1 MPFLSK
7 IQQTGLFKEIEDNK
21 GFQHIIDSG
30 LILEFISEIWDID
43 NMDLTDPRYHT
54 LRGDIQQHFLN
65 NDDWD
70 LNYLFSE
77 ILKLYGDEA
86 RYRKFLETI
95 VIYKYQEDKDVITII
110 VSIIN
115 EYLIGYG
122 LSLKIVDKDQSGSYI
137 YAIREHS
144 SSIDDSQI
152 LQNSIPFIVVKQ
164 PNGSSWKRTSHN
176 IPDSFPT
183 FVLVADN
190 WDDFGAVTLFDL
202 FYYHSQNNKK
212 WHYIGKTKILNT
224 DERNTEGNRYKV
236 KSLMPDK
243 FEILSEEYCSLGQS
257 QEYYDNIKNLFTDGC
272 KSILWAL
279 KACAIFSFI
288 EDKFEKHPR
297 FYSLIRENE
306 VERLLRQEK
315 YIIDG
320 IRMTSCEKFTHS
332 FTPQYAQEPISIDLT
347 FDISK
352 IFPRRVVAIIG
363 QNGVGK
369 TQFITKLPM
378 DLASK
383 NLDVFSPQ
391 IPLYSKIIAVSNSL
405 YDNFKTP
412 DRTAGFNYIYCGL
425 SNVVSEKRT
434 IIAPEELQNRLI
446 TSGREIN
453 NKGRAESLKGILETI
468 LPSFIMIEL
477 FLTNGD
483 ETKLDLNK
491 LLSINKTI
499 SSGESTLLYLFCN
512 IISNIRF
519 DSLLLFDE
527 PETHLHPNAIT
538 ELMSAIYKLLDEFQS
553 YAIIVTHSPLIIRE
567 MKSEG
572 VKIMTRLKNVP
583 VIRGI
588 SIESLGENISTLVN
602 EIFDNKDI
610 PKYYRNKIEELINK
624 GYSEDKL
631 IESIKSD
638 DLPLGIGLQLYIKQK
653 YYRLENEED

>member
-43 NMDLTDPRYHT
+43 NMGSTDPRYHT

-77 ILKLYGDEA
+77 ILKLYGDA
-86 RYRKFLETI
+86 AHYRKFLETI
-95 VIYKYQEDKDVITII
+95 VIYKYQEDKDFITII

-122 LSLKIVDKDQSGSYI
+122 LSLKIVSMDESGSYI
-137 YAIREHS
+137 YAIRERS
-144 SSIDDSQI
+144 SPIDDSQI

-164 PNGSSWKRTSHN
+164 PNGSSWKWTSHN
-176 IPDSFPT
+176 IPNSFPT

-202 FYYHSQNNKK
+202 FYYPSQNNEK
-212 WHYIGKTKILNT
+212 WRYIGKTKILNT
-224 DERNTEGNRYKV
+224 DERNTEGNKYKV

-257 QEYYDNIKNLFTDGC
+257 QEYYDNIKNLFADGG
-272 KSILWAL
+272 KSIFWAL
-279 KACAIFSFI
+279 KDCAIFSFI

-320 IRMTSCEKFTHS
+320 IRMTSCEKFTYS
-332 FTPQYAQEPISIDLT
+332 FTPKYAQEPISIDLT

-352 IFPRRVVAIIG
+352 IFSQRVVAIIG

-412 DRTAGFNYIYCGL
+412 DRTVGFNYIYCGL
-425 SNVVSEKRT
+425 SNVASGKRT
-434 IIAPEELQNRLI
+434 IISPEELQHRLI
-446 TSGREIN
+446 ASGREIN

-468 LPSFIMIEL
+468 LPSFIMIGL
-477 FLTNGD
+477 FLTDGD
-483 ETKLDLNK
+483 EIKLDLNK

-499 SSGESTLLYLFCN
+499 SSGESTLLYLFCS

-538 ELMSAIYKLLDEFQS
+538 ELMSAVYKLLDEFQS

-572 VKIMTRLKNVP
+572 VKIMTRLENVP

-588 SIESLGENISTLVN
+588 SIESLGENISTLV
-602 EIFDNKDI
+602 
-610 PKYYRNKIEELINK
+610 
-624 GYSEDKL
+624 
-631 IESIKSD
+631 
-638 DLPLGIGLQLYIKQK
+638 
-653 YYRLENEED
+653 